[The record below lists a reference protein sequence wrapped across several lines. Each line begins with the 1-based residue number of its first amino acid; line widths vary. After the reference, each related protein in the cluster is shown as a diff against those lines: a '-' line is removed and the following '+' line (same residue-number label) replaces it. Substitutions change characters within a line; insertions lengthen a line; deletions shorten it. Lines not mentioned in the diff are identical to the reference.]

1 MTAAML
7 GWVALGSALGGVA
20 RVWVV
25 NRMRALARDDFPYG
39 TLLVNLTGALLA
51 GMLVAAL
58 PGIAD
63 GTAPLQYQLLL
74 VGLLGSYTTA
84 SSFSLQTLALLRQ
97 RRPGAA
103 AVNACVTLAG
113 CLLAIATG
121 YGIVAWAVVWGG
133 GG

>member
-25 NRMRALARDDFPYG
+25 NRMHVLAGDDFPYG

-58 PGIAD
+58 PGIVE

-74 VGLLGSYTTA
+74 VGMLGSYTTV

-97 RRPGAA
+97 RRVEAA
-103 AVNACVTLAG
+103 TVNALVSLMG
-113 CLLAIATG
+113 CLLAVALG
-121 YGIVAWAVVWGG
+121 YGIVVWGG
-133 GG
+133 TGP